1 MVRESTSVVALP
13 VRAAGAVDGDL
24 PPPGNLHQLTDED
37 STPNS
42 SFVCAAQK
50 ATSASN
56 CSRQTTLPSSYKR

>member
-13 VRAAGAVDGDL
+13 VRAADAVGGGL
-24 PPPGNLHQLTDED
+24 PPPDSLSNLTDED